1 MVWVQDNAA
10 GLDCN
15 KTVILIFG
23 YGMDGRSVCKHLQ
36 YFERK
41 DASNEYMFSGAITQP
56 GFCSDAVGD
65 RLQ

>member
-1 MVWVQDNAA
+1 MVWVQDCAA
-10 GLDCN
+10 GLGCN

-36 YFERK
+36 YFEQK
-41 DASNEYMFSGAITQP
+41 VASNEYMFSGAIAQP
-56 GFCSDAVGD
+56 EFYSDAVGD